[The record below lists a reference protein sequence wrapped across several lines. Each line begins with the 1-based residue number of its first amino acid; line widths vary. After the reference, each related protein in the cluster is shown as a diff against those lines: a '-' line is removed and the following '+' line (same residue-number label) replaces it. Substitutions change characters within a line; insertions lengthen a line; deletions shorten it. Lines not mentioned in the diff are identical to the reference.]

1 MGFVLSA
8 ERRSSYYNQLKST
21 GLEISNKTS
30 LINDRYVQVVE
41 ESFLLEQ
48 VY

>member
-21 GLEISNKTS
+21 GLEISNKLC
-30 LINDRYVQVVE
+30 LIHDRYVQVVWRRNL
-41 ESFLLEQ
+41 SLEQ
-48 VY
+48 V